1 MRLIDADEIMHK
13 KKTNYLNAACGHYD
27 AITNTML
34 IFANESLNTLLE
46 IAPTI
51 DAKPVKH
58 GEWTPDK
65 VNEPTKLFYCSEC
78 KGLIELSHYAYKC
91 YYNYCPTC
99 GAEMDGVVTRR

>member
-1 MRLIDADEIMHK
+1 MRLIDADEFINTTKM
-13 KKTNYLNAACGHYD
+13 G
-27 AITNTML
+27 TML
-34 IFANESLNTLLE
+34 ATMCTTNVAKKE
-46 IAPTI
+46 ILKATFELIKERIGNAPTI